1 MTQVFNEDTDRFE
14 KVEVLTHEAEM
25 AFVRLMD
32 LMGELQ
38 LATEID
44 KGFRPEG
51 KPGNDGEW
59 ISLIHSELSE
69 ALEGIRTGDPWD
81 VHCPE
86 FTSAEIE
93 MADAVIRIM
102 GGCKARHLRLG
113 EAILAKMAYNKT
125 RPERHG
131 GKLF

>member
-1 MTQVFNEDTDRFE
+1 MTDDNAKMFVSLMR
-14 KVEVLTHEAEM
+14 EM
-25 AFVRLMD
+25 CL
-32 LMGELQ
+32 LQ
-38 LATEID
+38 LHTEVA

-59 ISLIHSELSE
+59 IALIHSELSE
-69 ALEGIRTGDPWD
+69 ALEGIRTGDPPD
-81 VHCPE
+81 SHCPE
-86 FTSAEIE
+86 FTSSEIE

-102 GGCKARHLRLG
+102 GGCAARGMRLG
-113 EAILAKMAYNKT
+113 EAIMAKMAYNRT